1 MHADKL
7 LNETWP
13 IICIESTKLTFWDQ
27 DRKSIFHY
35 SEVNFVQKLRCTFW
49 KWCSKSLLPMLPEE
63 CMWIATSD
71 RWHIFKVVGDNHSCW
86 TVHTA
91 IVIQF
96 LQWPEYPPTTK
107 GYFCFWDFLSV
118 RGCDQ
123 HSYMI
128 YLQKM
133 VRILDWNVLIDSP
146 CSTSIFHAQ
155 LFNFDFSLKLESIYV
170 KFLKTTWIVMKL
182 LVYVNFFVFRIVKHI
197 QISKNSENLISQ
209 ISEISENCEN
219 QLTN

>member
-1 MHADKL
+1 MCHD
-7 LNETWP
+7 
-13 IICIESTKLTFWDQ
+13 
-27 DRKSIFHY
+27 
-35 SEVNFVQKLRCTFW
+35 
-49 KWCSKSLLPMLPEE
+49 LPEFLRK
-63 CMWIATSD
+63 WLLKFLLHNVQLKIA
-71 RWHIFKVVGDNHSCW
+71 F
-86 TVHTA
+86 
-91 IVIQF
+91 
-96 LQWPEYPPTTK
+96 
-107 GYFCFWDFLSV
+107 
-118 RGCDQ
+118 
-123 HSYMI
+123 
-128 YLQKM
+128 
-133 VRILDWNVLIDSP
+133 DSP